1 MSDKLEKAFAGSR
14 NLCILG
20 PAGTGKS
27 YALNKYINETDN
39 VIVCAPTGIA
49 AVNIGGETVHRVF
62 HVPVPAFDT
71 PSFAKGK
78 KGAITKGMLQVI
90 ACADVVVIDE
100 IGNCRNDVF
109 RFAIKVIRKA
119 EKIKGKKIRIIVCGD
134 FSQLPPVVKKD
145 EVKLMKKFG
154 LDPSGYAFTTQEWKS
169 LNFQIVEL
177 TDIKRQDNVEF
188 ISILNDIRLGKDLHL
203 DYFKQFVNE
212 NPDYTDA
219 VCICGT
225 NAEADRLNNEYLDSL
240 PGQTSAFPAYKE
252 GRANY
257 TGGFNNDMIV
267 IKPGAR
273 VIFTANDVR
282 TKKYFN
288 GTFGTVKT
296 IGSNSVIVTIDGK
309 DVEVFRHEYPINTY
323 SASGNKLVAKE
334 VGMIKQF
341 PFKLGKAI
349 TIHKSQGQ
357 TFDKVIISPEI
368 FAAGQ
373 LYVVLSRVRTPEG
386 IVLLKPILPEY
397 LIIDPVVEKFY
408 KNGYTWDVKKVAS
421 KKTSSST
428 TKKGTGKKTSTA
440 KKTSAVKKTSA
451 GKKVSTKTAGRK
463 AKSGKKSSTA
473 VKKTPAKKGT
483 KKTHAQV
490 KRKSK

>member
-27 YALNKYINETDN
+27 YRLNKYISETAN

-49 AVNIGGETVHRVF
+49 AVNIGGETVHRMF

-90 ACADVVVIDE
+90 ACADVVIIDE

-145 EVKLMKKFG
+145 EIKLMKKFG

-188 ISILNDIRLGKDLHL
+188 ISILNDIRIGKDLHL

-240 PGQTSAFPAYKE
+240 PGQTAAFPAYKE

-257 TGGFNNDMIV
+257 TGGFNNDIVV

-296 IGSNSVIVTIDGK
+296 IGNNSVIVTIDGK
-309 DVEVFRHEYPINTY
+309 DVEVFRQEYPINTY
-323 SASGNKLVAKE
+323 SASGNKLVTKE

-373 LYVVLSRVRTPEG
+373 LYVVLSRVRSPEG

-408 KNGYTWDVKKVAS
+408 KDGYTWNVKKATPKKAVP
-421 KKTSSST
+421 KKTSKTTKTGT
-428 TKKGTGKKTSTA
+428 TKKKSTGKTTGKKTNTSAKITKTKKTKSVTKSRATA
-440 KKTSAVKKTSA
+440 KKTS
-451 GKKVSTKTAGRK
+451 
-463 AKSGKKSSTA
+463 
-473 VKKTPAKKGT
+473 AKKGT
-483 KKTHAQV
+483 KKTNAQV